1 MATLMNVD
9 RYDTYAALS
18 TGSKNGISVRE
29 NLGGKGEIVFTT
41 AVSPTHTSSDISG
54 SYSGGRYHWGQL
66 ISPCYETAARFD
78 TLVPSW
84 DAKTPAGTWLELELR
99 LRCTGIWTGWFKMGV
114 WASGT
119 ESVKRH
125 SVDGQKAGNWQ
136 VLIDTL
142 QSIGPVFADAYRYR
156 LTLFTEEWGTC
167 HQCRV
172 SVSPPRIPHVMG
184 SAWGRRATRA
194 CGIMN

>member
-1 MATLMNVD
+1 MAILVNVG
-9 RYDTYAALS
+9 RYDTYAALP
-18 TGSKNGISVRE
+18 TGSKSVISGRE
-29 NLGGKGEIVFTT
+29 NPGCKGEIVSTL

-54 SYSGGRYHWGQL
+54 SYSGGRYHWGRL
-66 ISPCYETAARFD
+66 ISPCYETTARSD
-78 TLVPSW
+78 TSVPSW

-99 LRCTGIWTGWFKMGV
+99 VRCAGVWIGWFKMGV

-125 SVDGQKAGNWQ
+125 SVGGQKAGIWQ

-156 LTLFTEEWGTC
+156 LTLFTEEWALSRR
-167 HQCRV
+167 CRV
-172 SVSPPRIPHVMG
+172 PCRRLGLRTSWEVPG
-184 SAWGRRATRA
+184 GAGRRELV
-194 CGIMN
+194 GS